1 MSSPHPWSQRLE
13 PFLML
18 APAGIWLFLLLIL
31 PTLLIFQLSLVPGI
45 RPGDL
50 VNPSSLEN
58 YFSLFDPTVLW
69 VVVRSIGLSIA
80 TTISCLLLGFP
91 VAYWIAILAP
101 KRWRNLLLLAFVL
114 PLWTSSLLRTYA
126 WISILRSS
134 GVLNTVLSFLHLP
147 TLDLMNQ
154 LPAVLIGMVYSLLPY
169 MVLILYSSLEKLDRR
184 LLEAAADLGA
194 RPTEA
199 FIQVTIPQAL
209 PGIAAG
215 VLLVFINAIGDFI
228 NPELLGGP
236 SSMTAARLVYSRFL
250 GASPNW
256 GVGSALSSILIMLV
270 TLTIILLIK
279 YGDKNTRTI

>member
-1 MSSPHPWSQRLE
+1 
-13 PFLML
+13 ML
-18 APAGIWLFLLLIL
+18 APAGIWLFMLLVL

-58 YFSLFDPTVLW
+58 YLKIFEPTVLW
-69 VVVRSIGLSIA
+69 VILRSIGLSLG
-80 TTISCLLLGFP
+80 TTFFCLLLGFP

-101 KRWRNLLLLAFVL
+101 RRWQNLLLLAFVL

-134 GVLNTVLSFLHLP
+134 GVLNTILGFLHLP
-147 TLDLMNQ
+147 PLDLMNQ
-154 LPAVLIGMVYSLLPY
+154 LPAVLIGMTYSLLPY
-169 MVLILYSSLEKLDRR
+169 MVLILYASLEKLDRR

-199 FIQVTIPQAL
+199 FFQVTVPQAL

-215 VLLVFINAIGDFI
+215 ALLVFINAIGDFV

-236 SSMTAARLVYSRFL
+236 SSMTAARLLYSKFL
-250 GASPNW
+250 GVAPAW
-256 GVGSALSSILIMLV
+256 GVGSALSTLLIMLV
-270 TLTIILLIK
+270 TLAIVLLLK
-279 YGDKNTRTI
+279 YGDKNARTL